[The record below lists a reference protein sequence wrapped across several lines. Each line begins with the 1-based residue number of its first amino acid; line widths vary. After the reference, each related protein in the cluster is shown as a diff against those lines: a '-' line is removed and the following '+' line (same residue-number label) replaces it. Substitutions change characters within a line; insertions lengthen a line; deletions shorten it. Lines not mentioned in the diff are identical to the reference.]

1 MKKLLNPIEKV
12 ILQKS
17 RNKKNIESAVQEE
30 WRFSDQ
36 HDFRHLTNS
45 NRKTKCACN
54 HGHPWYFYY
63 CYNIYT
69 NETIQLGK
77 TCYNLLRNIKD
88 KYIKNKTSIKKNKKK
103 LNISTI
109 MNLDDKSILYNLII
123 NQYNL
128 YERIDKIIMD
138 NDFKK
143 HIMNDIKN
151 NNKYIV
157 HKSKL
162 KQFILYSNFYATNI
176 QRVVKNYLNI
186 QKKHIKQNL
195 IDKTTIIQKYFKQH
209 HFKKI
214 KKFILIQHCFKQHH
228 IKKIKNILLIQQ
240 CFKQYHIT
248 KIKNILIIQKY
259 LQERKKNI
267 RGLLFREKCKKINLN
282 NKKKALRREQ
292 EKQKKIYKEQQRQL
306 EKLTRMNRKKKIKKS
321 IKAHIKNINQ
331 KNQKE
336 FIEKQKIIALKKN
349 HPYLINL
356 DEEIELIKIYLFYK
370 PCCCNKCRDCDVV
383 YAIYKDIINKNIDSN
398 DYSNIVNT
406 VNTYF
411 EQI

>member
-17 RNKKNIESAVQEE
+17 RNKKNIESALQE

-77 TCYNLLRNIKD
+77 TCYKLLCNIKD
-88 KYIKNKTSIKKNKKK
+88 KDIKKKIYIKKNKKK

-157 HKSKL
+157 HKSKF
-162 KQFILYSNFYATNI
+162 KKFILYSNFYATNI
-176 QRVVKNYLNI
+176 QRAFKNYLNI
-186 QKKHIKQNL
+186 QKKNIKQNL

-282 NKKKALRREQ
+282 NKKNALRREQ
-292 EKQKKIYKEQQRQL
+292 EKQKK
-306 EKLTRMNRKKKIKKS
+306 
-321 IKAHIKNINQ
+321 
-331 KNQKE
+331 
-336 FIEKQKIIALKKN
+336 
-349 HPYLINL
+349 NL
-356 DEEIELIKIYLFYK
+356 
-370 PCCCNKCRDCDVV
+370 
-383 YAIYKDIINKNIDSN
+383 
-398 DYSNIVNT
+398 
-406 VNTYF
+406 
-411 EQI
+411 